1 MSIPK
6 SCAKWLALILVSLF
20 TACAYAQAPGP
31 AQKPGTAVATFA
43 GGCFWCMEPPYDK
56 LPGVISTTSGYV
68 GGKTKN
74 PTYEQVSTGATG
86 HAEVVQVQYDPAR
99 VSYATSG
106 RTRTVRAGGRTVA
119 LKHSR
124 TPVLDAPEPVNAI
137 VQALAHLGKGNID
150 TDAIGR
156 FAARL
161 DDAGTRALV
170 AARPAMPGWMG
181 DIVLK
186 IQAARDDLSR

>member
-1 MSIPK
+1 M
-6 SCAKWLALILVSLF
+6 
-20 TACAYAQAPGP
+20 
-31 AQKPGTAVATFA
+31 
-43 GGCFWCMEPPYDK
+43 
-56 LPGVISTTSGYV
+56 
-68 GGKTKN
+68 
-74 PTYEQVSTGATG
+74 
-86 HAEVVQVQYDPAR
+86 PAR
-99 VSYATSG
+99 ASYATSG
-106 RTRTVRAGGRTVA
+106 RTRTAKAGGRSVT

-124 TPVLDAPEPVNAI
+124 APVLDAPESVNAI

-150 TDAIGR
+150 ADVIGR

-186 IQAARDDLSR
+186 IQAARHG